1 VKTTDETIEE
11 LLKLAHVS
19 ESQIEQARAYLKA
32 LVTPGPT
39 GKSPA
44 RSVYDAGSKRGTAA
58 PHNEKVRAVE
68 AAADKLQKALINL
81 RSKPYAHADFWYFEA
96 FGPIYVDEIE
106 RPQVLATIEVIR
118 RAAIEARMHTTN
130 RRKSEQ
136 YNLAR
141 LAVRFFKK
149 FTSATTNKELYRFV
163 EAFFEAVTEKVGDY
177 ENEELTRAIQAG
189 LKETSRQKA
198 GTNFAK

>member
-1 VKTTDETIEE
+1 VKITDEKIED

-19 ESQIEQARAYLKA
+19 EQQIDQARNYLKA
-32 LVTPGPT
+32 LVMPGPT

-58 PHNEKVRAVE
+58 PHNDKVRAVE
-68 AAADKLQKALINL
+68 AAADKLQKALIDL
-81 RSKPYAHADFWYFEA
+81 RNKPYAHADFWYCEA
-96 FGPIYVDEIE
+96 FGRISVDEIE
-106 RPQVLATIEVIR
+106 RPHVLATIEVIR
-118 RAAIEARMHTTN
+118 RAAIEARMHTTK

-149 FTSATTNKELYRFV
+149 FTSETTNKELHRFV
-163 EAFFEAVTEKVGDY
+163 EAFFEAVTGKAGAY

-189 LKETSRQKA
+189 LKAET
-198 GTNFAK
+198 NLAK